1 MTRPFQ
7 LVAAGIAMVGTAFG
21 LARYGYGLL
30 LPEIRRDFGLS
41 SAALGLIATGSYVAY
56 LLTTAAMA
64 AFGDR
69 APPRRPVVLGG
80 VAAVAGMVLIA
91 ASRSPWL
98 LAAGVIVAGVSAAL
112 AYPPFSTA
120 VAGSLP
126 PKRRGRALAMIS
138 SGTGWGVA
146 IAVPIALV
154 AGTAWR
160 GAWGAFAVIA
170 GLSTLL
176 AARALRPDRLQRA
189 AGPGGAEALP
199 PLSWSWFVCPRSGP
213 LLVGALLVGIG
224 SSVYWTFGADLVS
237 GGPLHG
243 SAGAVLLAVV
253 GLASILGSFGGDFL
267 QRVGGRRALQ
277 LSAVGLALSLGSLA
291 VLHDSWWVGL
301 SAAAFGT
308 AYNLILAVQAIW
320 STQVFASRPS
330 TGLAA
335 VLFMLGVGQLVGP
348 PLAGLLA
355 DGVGLQAAFWGG
367 GVLIALVSV
376 LSPREELRHAGA
388 ERREVGAGGPA
399 AGGWT
404 RGAG

>member
-1 MTRPFQ
+1 P
-7 LVAAGIAMVGTAFG
+7 IA
-21 LARYGYGLL
+21 
-30 LPEIRRDFGLS
+30 
-41 SAALGLIATGSYVAY
+41 
-56 LLTTAAMA
+56 
-64 AFGDR
+64 
-69 APPRRPVVLGG
+69 
-80 VAAVAGMVLIA
+80 
-91 ASRSPWL
+91 
-98 LAAGVIVAGVSAAL
+98 LAAGSRWHLAWAVFAGLAVLATAFAAFAL
-112 AYPPFSTA
+112 
-120 VAGSLP
+120 GGG
-126 PKRRGRALAMIS
+126 RRHRS
-138 SGTGWGVA
+138 ERR
-146 IAVPIALV
+146 AVPA
-154 AGTAWR
+154 
-160 GAWGAFAVIA
+160 
-170 GLSTLL
+170 
-176 AARALRPDRLQRA
+176 
-189 AGPGGAEALP
+189 
-199 PLSWSWFVCPRSGP
+199 LSWSWFVCPRSGP
-213 LLVGALLVGIG
+213 LLMGALLVGVG
-224 SSVYWTFGADLVS
+224 SSVYWTFGADFVS

-243 SAGAVLLAVV
+243 SAGPVLLAVV

-291 VLHDSWWVGL
+291 VLHDSWWVVL

-388 ERREVGAGGPA
+388 ERRELGAGEPA
-399 AGGWT
+399 AGG
-404 RGAG
+404 